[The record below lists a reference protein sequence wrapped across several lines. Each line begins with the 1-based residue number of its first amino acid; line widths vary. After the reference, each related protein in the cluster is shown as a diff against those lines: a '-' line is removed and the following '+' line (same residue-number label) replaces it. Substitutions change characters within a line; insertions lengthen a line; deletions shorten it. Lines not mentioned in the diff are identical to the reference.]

1 MDLDPLLDAAAPPLA
16 PRTAA
21 VQQEL
26 AALVDAS
33 GARVRP
39 RRRGLR
45 IAVVGGVV
53 AAGLGATAATTAAV
67 GIGPSGWTSWLTGDH
82 RTCQLQVSIGPAG
95 PDVGDGEPNKWPTP
109 FDHARRDRVVA
120 DAEAFVAGFDYAGI
134 DHQEAIRAYQAQE
147 ARIIAHEKAT
157 EPADEV
163 QPPLTGND
171 LTVTAITAW
180 VMDRLDRHLSAEGY
194 DMSTRQGSDRFLM
207 VDTAESVCR

>member
-21 VQQEL
+21 VTQEL
-26 AALVDAS
+26 AALVDAAE
-33 GARVRP
+33 ARVRP

-53 AAGLGATAATTAAV
+53 AGIGATALTTAAV
-67 GIGPSGWTSWLTGDH
+67 GIGPSGWTSWLSGDH

-95 PDVGDGEPNKWPTP
+95 PDVGNGEPNKWPTP
-109 FDHARRDRVVA
+109 FDYARRDRVVA
-120 DAEAFVAGFDYAGI
+120 DAEAFVARFDYAGI
-134 DHQEAIRAYQAQE
+134 DHRAAIRAYQAQE
-147 ARIIAHEKAT
+147 RRTIAHEEAT

-163 QPPLTGND
+163 QQPLTGND
-171 LTVTAITAW
+171 LTVTAITTW

-194 DMSTRQGSDRFLM
+194 DMGTQPGADRFLM
-207 VDTAESVCR
+207 VDTAASVCR